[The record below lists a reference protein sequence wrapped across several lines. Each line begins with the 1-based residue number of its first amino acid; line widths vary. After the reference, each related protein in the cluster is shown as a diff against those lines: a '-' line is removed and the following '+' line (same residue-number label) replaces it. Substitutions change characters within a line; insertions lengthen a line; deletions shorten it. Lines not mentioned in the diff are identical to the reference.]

1 MTLYLTFTGVLDIQ
15 TQVPMLTQQVLCQ
28 LSHLPGTVGLRALK
42 QNKKASLLLLFLL
55 FSFLDEVRELRS
67 AYLLELSG
75 SRDTGTLKRNK
86 VQDPILRRGDPSLGY
101 E

>member
-28 LSHLPGTVGLRALK
+28 LSHLPGTVDFQALK

-55 FSFLDEVRELRS
+55 TSFLDEVRELRS
-67 AYLLELSG
+67 A
-75 SRDTGTLKRNK
+75 
-86 VQDPILRRGDPSLGY
+86 
-101 E
+101 